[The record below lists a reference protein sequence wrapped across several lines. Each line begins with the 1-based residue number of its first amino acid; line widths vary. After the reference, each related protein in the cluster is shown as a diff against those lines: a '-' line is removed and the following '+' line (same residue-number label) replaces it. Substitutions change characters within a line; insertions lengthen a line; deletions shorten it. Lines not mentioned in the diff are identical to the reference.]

1 MKRIPTLCVFLIFST
16 SLFGQIKYL
25 KGYFIDDNNTRSEC
39 FIKSVD
45 SMNNPNEFDYKM
57 PLEDKSK
64 KGSIS
69 TIKEFGIDG
78 VVRYVRATLKIDRS
92 PWKLESLSKDKDPEW
107 SEETLFLKVLI
118 EGKASLYHFKEG
130 SLDRFFYSVDNLPI
144 SQLVYKQYQVNQS
157 QTAYNNKFRQ
167 QLASD
172 VSISDSKM
180 NQLSSL
186 TYSKNA
192 LVKYFEK
199 YNRASGE
206 SIFHYGVAK
215 KKNLFHLKLTP
226 GMSASSLVFQNR
238 VSSSTQFDFGTKIF
252 PRLGAEFEFVL
263 PWYMKS
269 WSVVFEPTFQ
279 YFSANS
285 SKENSSSNVNYSSVE
300 IPFGLRHYHFLKNDM
315 KLFIDGLFFYNSPI
329 LLKSDLFLSNAY
341 LPTYKIQP
349 SLNFAIGA
357 GFQYKR
363 FSLETRYNTNRN
375 IMLNDHGWKTGYT
388 KFEIIFGIAVL

>member
-1 MKRIPTLCVFLIFST
+1 MKKILTLLVLLICST
-16 SLFGQIKYL
+16 FLFGQIKYL
-25 KGYFIDDNNTRSEC
+25 KGYFIDDNNGRTEC

-45 SMNNPNEFDYKM
+45 PMNNPYEFDYKIT
-57 PLEDKSK
+57 LDGKSE
-64 KGSIS
+64 KGNIS
-69 TIKEFGIDG
+69 GNKEFGIDG
-78 VVRYVRATLKIDRS
+78 VVRYLRVTLKIDRS

-144 SQLVYKQYQVNQS
+144 SQLIYKQYQVNQS

-172 VSISDSKM
+172 VIISNAQM
-180 NQLSSL
+180 NQLASL
-186 TYSKNA
+186 TYNKNA
-192 LVKYFEK
+192 LVKYFEN
-199 YNRASGE
+199 YNKASGQT
-206 SIFHYGVAK
+206 ILQYGSGE

-226 GMSASSLVFQNR
+226 GVGSSSLIFQNR
-238 VSSSTQFDFGTKIF
+238 VSSTTQFDFGTKIF
-252 PRLGAEFEFVL
+252 PRIGAEFEFVL

-285 SKENSSSNVNYSSVE
+285 SKENSASNINYSSVE
-300 IPFGLRHYHFLKNDM
+300 VPLGLRHYHFLKNDM
-315 KLFIDGLFFYNSPI
+315 KIFVDGFFFYNSPV

-349 SLNFAIGA
+349 SLNFAFGA

-363 FSLETRYNTNRN
+363 FSLETRYNTNKN

-388 KFEIIFGIAVL
+388 KLEVILGIAVL